1 MDADQVCGL
10 EEGHFSKKKKV
21 DIYLAF
27 SLDDNTQ
34 AVTFQFVSRPEL
46 FVILPYFMKDS
57 NPTYAST
64 SSRCMQK
71 TNPF

>member
-10 EEGHFSKKKKV
+10 EEEHFSKKKKKV

-46 FVILPYFMKDS
+46 QSFCNSPLFHE
-57 NPTYAST
+57 
-64 SSRCMQK
+64 RL
-71 TNPF
+71 